1 MVIRSHFRLALTVSL
16 ATAAVVI
23 VAGLI
28 AHSGPPRAVAAAPRT
43 SGEAR
48 LHATLG
54 RRQTDLLRLAKQ
66 IELSRLIGAMR
77 GVRSASVHY
86 QHGPDVIGR
95 DWPRA
100 TVSIL
105 PDDSARL
112 EPSFVESLKNLVAWA
127 FDGLDV
133 NLVAVVDASSG
144 LPLNRETLE
153 ASRIATSGNSRAAPA
168 LFNPAAS
175 TKELN
180 AEKTKA
186 DDDRAPR
193 TARSEDYDYD
203 NITIGE
209 AIEIDAEQ
217 RPAPASYGIL
227 IEDIVRVKGQEGNV
241 LRGVGLVVGLNGTGD
256 SPEFL
261 PTGRALAT
269 LLGRMGL
276 PAKDDAEVVSG
287 ATNVALVL
295 ITATLPAAG
304 ARQGDR
310 IECQVASCGNATSLQ
325 GGKLL
330 LSAMLGPRPD
340 SDLVYALAAGNIAIQ
355 DRRQPLTGLI
365 AGGCRVE
372 KDVFSAFVKD
382 DKITLVIDEYHRDFK
397 VANNIAMLINSCLKA
412 GGSDSLP
419 AHALDATNVEVRI
432 PQAYRDDA
440 AEFVALLLSRRISG
454 EDLRTARRV
463 ILNKKSETIVIS
475 GNVAIS
481 PVVISHGK
489 LSINCNTAKLRTL
502 LETLN
507 SAKVSAHDVIVII
520 EQIAEAGKLHA
531 KLIVK

>member
-16 ATAAVVI
+16 ATAAVVV

-28 AHSGPPRAVAAAPRT
+28 ARSGPPRAVAAAPRT

-54 RRQTDLLRLAKQ
+54 HRQADLLRLAKQ

-86 QHGPDVIGR
+86 EHGPNVIGR

-144 LPLNRETLE
+144 VPLHRDTLE
-153 ASRIATSGNSRAAPA
+153 ASRIATSGNPRATPA
-168 LFNPAAS
+168 LFNPPTSPAG
-175 TKELN
+175 LD
-180 AEKTKA
+180 AEVTKA

-193 TARSEDYDYD
+193 TARSEDHEH
-203 NITIGE
+203 ISIGE
-209 AIEIDAEQ
+209 AIDIDTDADQ
-217 RPAPASYGIL
+217 RPAPESYGIH
-227 IEDIVRVKGQEGNV
+227 IEDIVRVKGQEGNI
-241 LRGVGLVVGLNGTGD
+241 LRGVGLVVGLDGTGD

-330 LSAMLGPRPD
+330 LSAMLGPRPV
-340 SDLVYALAAGNIAIQ
+340 VYALAAGNIAIQ

-372 KDVFSAFVKD
+372 QDVASAFVKD
-382 DKITLVIDEYHRDFK
+382 DKITLVIDEYHRSFK
-397 VANNIAMLINSCLKA
+397 IANNIAMLINSCLATA
-412 GGSDSLP
+412 GTRS

-440 AEFVALLLSRRISG
+440 AEFVALLLSQRISG

-463 ILNKKSETIVIS
+463 ILNKKSGTIVI
-475 GNVAIS
+475 
-481 PVVISHGK
+481 
-489 LSINCNTAKLRTL
+489 
-502 LETLN
+502 
-507 SAKVSAHDVIVII
+507 IVII

>member
-16 ATAAVVI
+16 ATTAVVI

-43 SGEAR
+43 SGEPR
-48 LHATLG
+48 PHETLG

-153 ASRIATSGNSRAAPA
+153 ASRIATSGNPRAAPA

-209 AIEIDAEQ
+209 AIEIDVEQ
-217 RPAPASYGIL
+217 RPAPESSGIH
-227 IEDIVRVKGQEGNV
+227 IEDVVRVKGQEGNV
-241 LRGVGLVVGLNGTGD
+241 LRGVGLVVGLDGTGD

-276 PAKDDAEVVSG
+276 PTKDDAEAVSG
-287 ATNVALVL
+287 STNVALVL

-340 SDLVYALAAGNIAIQ
+340 SDLVYALAAGNIAID
-355 DRRQPLTGLI
+355 DRRKPLTGLI

-372 KDVFSAFVKD
+372 QDVASSFVKD
-382 DKITLVIDEYHRDFK
+382 DKITLVIDEYHRSFK
-397 VANNIAMLINSCLKA
+397 IANNIAMLINSCLK
-412 GGSDSLP
+412 GGGDAPP
-419 AHALDATNVEVRI
+419 ARALDATNVEVRI
-432 PQAYRDDA
+432 PNVYRDDA
-440 AEFVALLLSRRISG
+440 AEFVALLLSQRISG

-463 ILNKKSETIVIS
+463 IVNKKSETIVIS

-507 SAKVSAHDVIVII
+507 SAKVSAHDIIVII

>member
-28 AHSGPPRAVAAAPRT
+28 ARRGPPRAVAAAPRT

-54 RRQTDLLRLAKQ
+54 RRQADLLRLAKQ

-77 GVRSASVHY
+77 GVRSASVQY
-86 QHGPDVIGR
+86 EHGPDVIGR

-144 LPLNRETLE
+144 VPLHRETLE
-153 ASRIATSGNSRAAPA
+153 ASRIATSGNPRATPA
-168 LFNPAAS
+168 LFNPPTS
-175 TKELN
+175 PEGLD
-180 AEKTKA
+180 AEVTKA

-193 TARSEDYDYD
+193 TARSEDHEH
-203 NITIGE
+203 ISIGE
-209 AIEIDAEQ
+209 AIDIDTDADQ
-217 RPAPASYGIL
+217 RPAPESYGIH
-227 IEDIVRVKGQEGNV
+227 IEDIVRVKGQDGNV
-241 LRGVGLVVGLNGTGD
+241 LRGVGLVVGLDGTGD

-276 PAKDDAEVVSG
+276 PAKDDAEVVTG

-310 IECQVASCGNATSLQ
+310 IECQVASCGDATSLQ

-340 SDLVYALAAGNIAIQ
+340 SDLVYALAEGNIAIQ
-355 DRRQPLTGLI
+355 DRRKPLTGLI

-372 KDVFSAFVKD
+372 QDVASAFVKD
-382 DKITLVIDEYHRDFK
+382 DKITLVIDEYHRSFTIAK
-397 VANNIAMLINSCLKA
+397 NIAMLINASLKS
-412 GGSDSLP
+412 GGADTLP
-419 AHALDATNVEVRI
+419 ARALDATNVEVPI

-440 AEFVALLLSRRISG
+440 AEFVALLLSQRISG

-463 ILNKKSETIVIS
+463 VVNKKSGTIVIS
-475 GNVAIS
+475 GDVAIS
-481 PVVISHGK
+481 PVVICHGK
-489 LSINCNTAKLRTL
+489 LSINCNTGKLRPL
-502 LETLN
+502 LKTLN
-507 SAKVSAHDVIVII
+507 SAKVSAHDIIVII
-520 EQIAEAGKLHA
+520 EQIAEAGNLHA